1 MGNGRWTKRKNGFIF
16 CTDSYTLSEVELL
29 IKVLKENFDLNSTCQ
44 KVTGKDQYRIYI
56 KSDSMNK
63 FRSLITPYFHESMM
77 YKLAV

>member
-1 MGNGRWTKRKNGFIF
+1 MEDGTKRDNGFIF

-29 IKVLKENFDLNSTCQ
+29 IKVLKQNFNLNCTYQ
-44 KVTGKDQYRIYI
+44 KNKDNYRIYI

-63 FRSLITPYFHESMM
+63 FRSLVTPYFHESMM